1 MDTWLTWSPDGLTNI
16 VYKYDSFHPC
26 KALQTHVSLRLKAL
40 QTSQKRKQLNAINS
54 QCKFCWAAIG
64 QRNGH
69 LTRIR
74 HQTSSETRNKDLAK
88 ALPVWRH
95 GMLWDT
101 VCSFIYLFMHS
112 CIYMYL
118 SIVLCGR
125 IGVRCLPALGKGGYE
140 STTMFIAI
148 YSSQNSNFVNG
159 VEANTIRIQWQHSNN
174 NASQ

>member
-1 MDTWLTWSPDGLTNI
+1 MDTWLTWSPDDMTNI

-26 KALQTHVSLRLKAL
+26 KALQTHVTL
-40 QTSQKRKQLNAINS
+40 QTSQKRKQLSAINS
-54 QCKFCWAAIG
+54 QGKFCWAAIG

-95 GMLWDT
+95 GMLWYT
-101 VCSFIYLFMHS
+101 VIYIYIYIKHIHILSLYLFICLFMHS

-125 IGVRCLPALGKGGYE
+125 IGVSACQHLGR
-140 STTMFIAI
+140 
-148 YSSQNSNFVNG
+148 
-159 VEANTIRIQWQHSNN
+159 EAMKARQCS
-174 NASQ
+174 